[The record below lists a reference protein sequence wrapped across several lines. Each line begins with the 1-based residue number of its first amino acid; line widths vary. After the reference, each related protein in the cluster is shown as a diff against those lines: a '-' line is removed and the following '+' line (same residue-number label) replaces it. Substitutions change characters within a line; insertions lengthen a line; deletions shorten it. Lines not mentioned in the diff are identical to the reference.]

1 MKSEIKKARKALQGI
16 HREYLLWAMDQRD
29 KEYIEAMNAI
39 FKLLDRL
46 EEEDA
51 A

>member
-1 MKSEIKKARKALQGI
+1 MKSDIRKARKALQGI

-29 KEYIEAMNAI
+29 NEYIQAMNAI